1 MAKRLGVFCFFDKDE
16 IIQRCDEYLLEELKK
31 NVEQLIVVI
40 NGNINKNSLDVI
52 HRLADKI
59 YVRSNKGY
67 DGGAYSDVFLKASCI
82 L

>member
-52 HRLADKI
+52 HRLEL
-59 YVRSNKGY
+59 
-67 DGGAYSDVFLKASCI
+67 LKAVPFPGE
-82 L
+82 LAVLGMEG

>member
-40 NGNINKNSLDVI
+40 NGNIN
-52 HRLADKI
+52 
-59 YVRSNKGY
+59 
-67 DGGAYSDVFLKASCI
+67 
-82 L
+82 